1 MTLKKFFGSAAIIS
15 IIGVALWICKKL
27 KTCRQCSVRNKDIA
41 ANHPNIRP
49 VLFHLESIGFF
60 SVCTVVRDVI

>member
-27 KTCRQCSVRNKDIA
+27 KTYRQ
-41 ANHPNIRP
+41 
-49 VLFHLESIGFF
+49 
-60 SVCTVVRDVI
+60 